1 MYTCSSSMAKSLT
14 IFSCF
19 TFWRTSNSRIWTSWG
34 RMWESWLNVLTA
46 TDSPLCLF
54 TPYKKVHIKLPE
66 LKCFSHGLFKLFGI
80 SKKSCFHRFLFLE
93 NWPEILLRW
102 LPCLRRWLCT
112 KRSWRILVRT
122 TSFRQACSRSPH
134 QWLIWKT
141 KTTNAYHTKSCNKLS
156 SLLHSFNCFGNI
168 PEDVCGSR
176 IFKKCYNWYMTT
188 HRKINQ
194 EPHHMYCKDASD

>member
-112 KRSWRILVRT
+112 TRSWPILVRT

-141 KTTNAYHTKSCNKLS
+141 KTTNAYLIIRKVAINWVRYCI
-156 SLLHSFNCFGNI
+156 LLIVLETYRKTFVAHEF
-168 PEDVCGSR
+168 SR
-176 IFKKCYNWYMTT
+176 NVTT
-188 HRKINQ
+188 DIWLHIVK
-194 EPHHMYCKDASD
+194 